1 MNKSN
6 LTKLHVGSY
15 YAVPQHQKDVES
27 ERIAASIRE
36 FEARGGVIEKLGWGD
51 RSEWAGKL
59 PRSSA
64 ASKRAF
70 VINPEKAGDV

>member
-1 MNKSN
+1 MNKTN

-27 ERIAASIRE
+27 DRIAAATRE

-51 RSEWAGKL
+51 RSEWPGKTK
-59 PRSSA
+59 RGEA
-64 ASKRAF
+64 AKRAF